1 MRAIPAVLFLILPV
15 SCTISPDR
23 TEAEKIPIS
32 GERQLDIITLARLQ
46 ETPEPIGQVVSFD
59 MIDEDQFVIAT
70 ESPSRIYKY
79 DMQGRQL
86 QAIGATGRGPFE
98 YVSPSVVRVSKEKEV
113 YLWCNVQ
120 LKLIVF
126 DTEGNPLTEYKD
138 FIHAVGDF
146 AIFGKQVFFYNKGVS
161 DGPFVD
167 IYCLETRQFVAHL
180 GMMTVEQSMLD
191 RTSCSGGIAVWNDSL
206 VFVPSDQLCV
216 LQADVEKYS
225 VSDVRI
231 HDPVFEVED
240 LKGISG
246 QGVLEMRDYLF
257 ANARVLGVYPLDDL
271 LVIQAETGRIDI
283 ALNSLDLS
291 ERLNRF
297 YFLDS
302 DRKVTVGIMAVD
314 ELNIGHNCLFASR
327 ANRLFSIRATEDG
340 SFSYVIGEV
349 LFAMDD

>member
-1 MRAIPAVLFLILPV
+1 MKTYVAFAPAMKLVLLTLLLIFFV

-161 DGPFVD
+161 DGSFID
-167 IYCLETRQFVAHL
+167 IYCLEARQFVAHQ
-180 GMMTVEQSMLD
+180 GNGRWV
-191 RTSCSGGIAVWNDSL
+191 V
-206 VFVPSDQLCV
+206 QLC
-216 LQADVEKYS
+216 
-225 VSDVRI
+225 
-231 HDPVFEVED
+231 
-240 LKGISG
+240 
-246 QGVLEMRDYLF
+246 
-257 ANARVLGVYPLDDL
+257 
-271 LVIQAETGRIDI
+271 
-283 ALNSLDLS
+283 
-291 ERLNRF
+291 
-297 YFLDS
+297 
-302 DRKVTVGIMAVD
+302 DRGSAVC
-314 ELNIGHNCLFASR
+314 NG
-327 ANRLFSIRATEDG
+327 
-340 SFSYVIGEV
+340 
-349 LFAMDD
+349 